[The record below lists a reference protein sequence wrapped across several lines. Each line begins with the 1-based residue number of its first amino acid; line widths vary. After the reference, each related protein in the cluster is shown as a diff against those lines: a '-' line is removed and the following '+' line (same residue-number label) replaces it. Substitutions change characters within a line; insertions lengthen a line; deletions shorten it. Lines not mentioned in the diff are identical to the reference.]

1 MSQKH
6 QIQIHHHHR
15 LDFNACFQ
23 VLYFPSTSL
32 LCKLESG
39 FVITYLCIQLGS
51 ITHIHISHI
60 YIQLDIQLDTLSV
73 SAVARLQ
80 CCFLNQGSW
89 SHIHIQ
95 LTNTHTPQF
104 THFFAPHFRITP
116 KTSNLTPSQCRS
128 KPDWSGVA
136 PHLPALLPQ
145 SYQHPLHSPS
155 TPAHLLQRPVWCARH
170 RDMFLLHVIFQILHC
185 WLQLLT
191 GSLSTSCS
199 PALNRLLLLC
209 CALLLAGSTIVRY

>member
-145 SYQHPLHSPS
+145 SYQHPLS
-155 TPAHLLQRPVWCARH
+155 
-170 RDMFLLHVIFQILHC
+170 LH
-185 WLQLLT
+185 
-191 GSLSTSCS
+191 SCS
-199 PALNRLLLLC
+199 PAPETILVCTSQGYVSSSCDISDPTLLVAIADWLSEHQQLSSIATGC
-209 CALLLAGSTIVRY
+209 SCSVVRYY

>member
-89 SHIHIQ
+89 SHIHIH

-136 PHLPALLPQ
+136 PHLLYFRNRTNTHYTLP
-145 SYQHPLHSPS
+145 PL
-155 TPAHLLQRPVWCARH
+155 
-170 RDMFLLHVIFQILHC
+170 
-185 WLQLLT
+185 LLT
-191 GSLSTSCS
+191 CS
-199 PALNRLLLLC
+199 RDQSGVHVTGIC
-209 CALLLAGSTIVRY
+209 FFFM